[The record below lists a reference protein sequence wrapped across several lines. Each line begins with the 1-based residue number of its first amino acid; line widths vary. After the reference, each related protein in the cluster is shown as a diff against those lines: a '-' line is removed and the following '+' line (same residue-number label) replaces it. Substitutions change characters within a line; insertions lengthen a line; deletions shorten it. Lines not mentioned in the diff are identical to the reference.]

1 MGSLVVARATVG
13 PLQENSYVVG
23 DPETRDAAIVDP
35 GDEPEAIEALVQAH
49 GLVPRFVI
57 NTHAHIDHAGAVA
70 ALKAKFG
77 IPFFLHPGERMW
89 LEGLPTQAEMFGL
102 PTPPVPTVD
111 RWLADGDEL
120 ALGSRKLRVIHTPGH
135 TPGGVSLFFPEDR
148 VLLTGDT
155 LFAGSVG
162 RTDFP
167 GGSWEELEAAIVGK
181 LFPLGDDVVFHSGHG
196 PASILGDERRSNPFV
211 GERARGR

>member
-1 MGSLVVARATVG
+1 MTPLVVSRATVG

-35 GDEPEAIEALVQAH
+35 GDEPEAIEALVAAR

-70 ALKAKFG
+70 ALKARYG
-77 IPFFLHPGERMW
+77 IPFFLHPGDRRW
-89 LEGLPTQAEMFGL
+89 LEGLATQAAMFGL
-102 PTPPVPTVD
+102 ATPPVPDVD

-120 ALGSRKLRVIHTPGH
+120 SVGSRAFRVIHTPGH
-135 TPGGVSLFFPEDR
+135 TPGGCSLFFAADR
-148 VLLTGDT
+148 VLFTGDT

-162 RTDFP
+162 RTDLP
-167 GGSWEELEAAIVGK
+167 GGSWDELEASIREK

-196 PASILGDERRSNPFV
+196 PASTLGDERRANPFV
-211 GERARGR
+211 GERATGR